1 MLKDIIEC
9 SADNIDRI
17 IVWTIPLQCTENE
30 WQEAELEC
38 TEQNEG
44 ATRTIPSVG
53 YEICQ
58 GGEWVLE
65 TMPKEFQSRKL
76 R

>member
-1 MLKDIIEC
+1 MLEDIMEC
-9 SADNIDRI
+9 SADNIGVI
-17 IVWTIPLQCTENE
+17 IGWTIPLQCTSNG
-30 WQEAELEC
+30 WQETVLEC
-38 TEQNEG
+38 TAENEG
-44 ATRTIPSVG
+44 ATRVVPSVG